1 MKPTPDPDWKERREK
16 IEGYYR
22 DIDKLGMTDMGKIK
36 AIVVKSGDKLIVE
49 FDDGD
54 GILYEIIEDL
64 INPLRM
70 IKTLSEDEIKKYSW
84 TIKKKLKS
92 VIVSIG
98 LPVLDVDNFL

>member
-16 IEGYYR
+16 IEDYYR
-22 DIDKLGMTDMGKIK
+22 DIGKMGMTDMGKIK
-36 AIVVKSGDKLIVE
+36 AVVVKSGDKLIVE

-70 IKTLSEDEIKKYSW
+70 IKTLSEAEIKGYS
-84 TIKKKLKS
+84 
-92 VIVSIG
+92 
-98 LPVLDVDNFL
+98 

>member
-16 IEGYYR
+16 NEGYYR
-22 DIDKLGMTDMGKIK
+22 DIGKLVMTDMGKIK

-70 IKTLSEDEIKKYSW
+70 IKTLSENEIKKYS
-84 TIKKKLKS
+84 
-92 VIVSIG
+92 
-98 LPVLDVDNFL
+98 

>member
-1 MKPTPDPDWKERREK
+1 MKPTPDSDWKERRGK

-22 DIDKLGMTDMGKIK
+22 DMGKLGMTDMGKIK
-36 AIVVKSGDKLIVE
+36 AIAVKSGDKLIVE

-70 IKTLSEDEIKKYSW
+70 IKTLSENEIKEYSW
-84 TIKKKLKS
+84 FVINLVKKNSLA
-92 VIVSIG
+92 
-98 LPVLDVDNFL
+98 LLLH